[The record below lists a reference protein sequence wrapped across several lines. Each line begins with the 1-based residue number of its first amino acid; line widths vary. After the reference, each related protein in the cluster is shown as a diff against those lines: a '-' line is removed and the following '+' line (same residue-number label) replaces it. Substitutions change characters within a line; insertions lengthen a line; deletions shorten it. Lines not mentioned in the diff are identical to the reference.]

1 MLKAK
6 TDKILLLFISAVA
19 IAALGY
25 WLAYNPT
32 DDFTARFPGLD
43 NRPAKDQ
50 GDNEL
55 VNIGEDFNFY
65 NDFDSELVGTWPRF
79 RGADF
84 DNINKEQI
92 PLIDGWANEKPKILW
107 ETDLGEGHAA
117 PVIVQGRVY
126 ILDYDEAKKADVLRC
141 FALPTGEPLWD
152 RSYRVHI
159 KRNHGMSRTVPAV
172 NQKYVLTLGPR
183 GHVMCCDRIS
193 GDLIWAMDLVKDYG
207 AEIPFWYTG
216 QCPLIDDNVAV
227 LAPGG
232 KILLMGVDCATGEIL
247 WQSPNPGGWQMSH
260 SSIMPLRLAGKNM
273 YVYAAVGGICG
284 ISAEADDLGEVL
296 WTSTAFAPSV
306 LAPSPIALPEN
317 KLFITAGYGAGA
329 AMFQISKAGD
339 GFSIDL
345 LYQYK
350 PKDGLAS
357 EQQTPLVI
365 DDMVYGIL
373 PKDAGNLRNRF
384 VCCHPDDLTKFVWS
398 SSKTERFGLGPYI
411 YADGKCFILD
421 DDGTLNIAR
430 ISKNGF
436 QILDKR
442 RIIEGHD
449 AWAPIAIADG
459 YLLMRD
465 SKKMVCLDMRKK

>member
-1 MLKAK
+1 MPQVKP
-6 TDKILLLFISAVA
+6 DKILLLFITAAA

-25 WLAYNPT
+25 WFFYNPV
-32 DDFTARFPGLD
+32 DDFTASVPGLD
-43 NRPAKDQ
+43 NRPAKGQ

-55 VNIGEDFNFY
+55 VNIGEDFTFY
-65 NDFDSELVGTWPRF
+65 REYNSDLSGTWPRF

-84 DNINKEQI
+84 DNINKEPI
-92 PLIDGWANEKPKILW
+92 LLIDGWAKEKPEILW

-117 PVIVQGRVY
+117 PVIYQGRVY
-126 ILDYDEAKKADVLRC
+126 ILDYDEAKKSDVLRC
-141 FALPTGEPLWD
+141 FALTTGEPLWE
-152 RSYRVHI
+152 RGYRVHI

-183 GHVMCCDRIS
+183 GHVMCCDRIN

-216 QCPLIDDNVAV
+216 QCPLIDDNVAI

-232 KILLMGVDCATGEIL
+232 NILLMGVDCATGEIV

-260 SSIMPLRLAGKNM
+260 SSVMPLPLAGKRM
-273 YVYAAVGGICG
+273 YVYAAVGGVCG
-284 ISAEADDLGEVL
+284 ISAEADDLGEIL
-296 WTSTAFAPSV
+296 WTTTAFAPSV
-306 LAPSPIALPEN
+306 LAPSPIALPDN

-329 AMFQISKAGD
+329 AMFQISKD
-339 GFSIDL
+339 NEGFSADL

-350 PKDGLAS
+350 PRDGLAS

-373 PKDAGNLRNRF
+373 PKDAGSLRNRF
-384 VCCHPDDLTKFVWS
+384 VCCHPDDMTTFVWS
-398 SSKTERFGLGPYI
+398 SGKTERFGLGPYI

-421 DDGTLNIAR
+421 DDGTLIIAR

-465 SKKMVCLDMRKK
+465 SKKMLCLDMRKK